1 MAPMPA
7 SQRRAPATQPAR
19 EVVRAL
25 ADERATSKLAG
36 RIAAQARAGDFIA
49 LEGDLGVG
57 KTAFA
62 RAFLAARA
70 GAPVDAPSPT
80 FTLVQVYDLAG
91 GAVVHVDLYRVS
103 PGGDVA
109 ELGLEDYLAT
119 SIVILEWPDRLGDAV
134 PADRLVVRLAFA
146 DAPEAR
152 RATLIAH
159 GAWTGRLDAA
169 LS

>member
-1 MAPMPA
+1 MPA
-7 SQRRAPATQPAR
+7 SQRRAPVQPAH

-25 ADERATSKLAG
+25 ADERATAALAG
-36 RIAAQARAGDFIA
+36 RIAAEARAGDFIA

-57 KTAFA
+57 KTTFA

-70 GAPVDAPSPT
+70 GAPIDAPSPT

-91 GAVVHVDLYRVS
+91 GTVVHVDLYRVS
-103 PGGDVA
+103 AGGDLA

-119 SIVILEWPDRLGDAV
+119 SIVILEWPDRLGAAV

-159 GAWTGRLDAA
+159 GTWTARLDAVLA
-169 LS
+169 